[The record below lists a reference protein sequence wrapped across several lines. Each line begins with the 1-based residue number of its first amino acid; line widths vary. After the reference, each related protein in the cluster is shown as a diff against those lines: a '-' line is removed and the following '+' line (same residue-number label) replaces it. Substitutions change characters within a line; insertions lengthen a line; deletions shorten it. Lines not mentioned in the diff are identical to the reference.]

1 MAGVGDIVV
10 IIGIF
15 SLGGIGGADET
26 APNIEFALVID
37 ADHGARKRQRLRRR
51 VCLTLLKRLD
61 LLRQVLQASLDWFI
75 KIAVLNRLVFSA
87 EVVVVVRGFSPILSR
102 YRFGGTEGGK
112 KLPRVAPLV

>member
-15 SLGGIGGADET
+15 SGGGFGGADET

-37 ADHGARKRQRLRRR
+37 ADHGGRKRQRLRRR

-75 KIAVLNRLVFSA
+75 KHTGASADSITDLNTGGA
-87 EVVVVVRGFSPILSR
+87 ETV
-102 YRFGGTEGGK
+102 T
-112 KLPRVAPLV
+112 PL